1 MIPRIPRQSRKHEVD
16 VVESV
21 ELTEERGRRNRNGV
35 FEISDFFNF
44 SAVRAFGVMWA
55 DSDALSAVDTALG
68 QDPRLASVNAYRLRR
83 ASLQTV
89 GAAAALIG
97 IELN

>member
-1 MIPRIPRQSRKHEVD
+1 
-16 VVESV
+16 
-21 ELTEERGRRNRNGV
+21 
-35 FEISDFFNF
+35 
-44 SAVRAFGVMWA
+44 MWA

-68 QDPRLASVNAYRLRR
+68 QDPRLASVNAYCLRGT
-83 ASLQTV
+83 SLQTV